1 MFQVMSELTAE
12 TLFVGG
18 YEECEEF
25 ITNHRDVDDVFA
37 FYIEE
42 E

>member
-1 MFQVMSELTAE
+1 MFQVISEITAE

-18 YEECEEF
+18 YEQCEEF
-25 ITNHRDVDDVFA
+25 ITNRRDIDDIFA

-42 E
+42 Q

>member
-25 ITNHRDVDDVFA
+25 ITHHRDVDDIFA
-37 FYIEE
+37 LYIEE
-42 E
+42 V